1 MKLNVDFRLL
11 DVSLEIHALEDH
23 FELIRTQISHLSEV
37 ERSTLDEFR
46 RKEKL
51 TPEDPEW
58 DFARQE
64 CDHKVEFLLPR
75 FFWGPFLITLYA
87 VYETAV
93 TEIARLIQ
101 TTQRQQKSMNELR
114 GDFLK
119 KANKYYKNILHFELC
134 NNNKTWE
141 RIKMLAELRNAIA
154 HVNGRIDMLKK
165 NSRDKIKTWE
175 KQNIGIS
182 SYYNFLLVDENFS
195 KETFIQVRLSLETLV
210 ERYKN
215 WDTHQNTV

>member
-37 ERSTLDEFR
+37 ERSMLDEFR

-141 RIKMLAELRNAIA
+141 RIKMLAELRNAVA

-195 KETFIQVRLSLETLV
+195 KETFIQVRLSLENLV

>member
-37 ERSTLDEFR
+37 ERSMLDEFR

-93 TEIARLIQ
+93 TEIARLI
-101 TTQRQQKSMNELR
+101 
-114 GDFLK
+114 
-119 KANKYYKNILHFELC
+119 
-134 NNNKTWE
+134 
-141 RIKMLAELRNAIA
+141 
-154 HVNGRIDMLKK
+154 
-165 NSRDKIKTWE
+165 
-175 KQNIGIS
+175 
-182 SYYNFLLVDENFS
+182 LVP
-195 KETFIQVRLSLETLV
+195 R
-210 ERYKN
+210 
-215 WDTHQNTV
+215 